1 MGGGSWGLAS
11 GRISRSLISLGMFSV
26 PLFLGCAA
34 LIAAHEGLSRC
45 TARALERVGW
55 AVRALRLRCPGYACA
70 FNRVVSTV
78 PASDPAPSL
87 LADVVLC
94 RRPSGS
100 VMTGKFPRGWQGPP
114 RAGPPVA
121 WLVVADGV

>member
-1 MGGGSWGLAS
+1 MGARS
-11 GRISRSLISLGMFSV
+11 GRISRSLVSLGMLSV

-34 LIAAHEGLSRC
+34 LLQHTRASRC

-55 AVRALRLRCPGYACA
+55 AVRALRLRLSLVTHA

-87 LADVVLC
+87 PGGRC
-94 RRPSGS
+94 S
-100 VMTGKFPRGWQGPP
+100 VQEARSRDDWKKPCRGWQGPP